1 MDGRSIL
8 MTIDSRL
15 DHTALAGLAVR
26 GVAQGFG
33 LDEADAYLV
42 ELAVVEALS
51 NIVRHAYA
59 GQPGHPVELLLTVS
73 GAGMRL
79 EFRDRGRAMDPLA
92 LERTGDIAEPRS
104 IAELPEGGLGLAI
117 IKEVMDEVSYAS
129 GAGVNILR
137 MAKALELTPPRE
149 AGGRA

>member
-1 MDGRSIL
+1 MDGGSIL
-8 MTIDSRL
+8 LTIDSRL

-33 LDEADAYLV
+33 LNEADAYLV
-42 ELAVVEALS
+42 ELAAVEALS

-59 GQPGHPVELLLTVS
+59 GRPGHPVELLLTVGRAEMS
-73 GAGMRL
+73 L
-79 EFRDRGRAMDPLA
+79 EFRDRGRAMDPQA
-92 LERTGDIAEPRS
+92 LVRVGDIQEPRC

-117 IKEVMDEVSYAS
+117 IREVMDEVSYAS
-129 GAGVNILR
+129 EAGVNILR
-137 MAKALELTPPRE
+137 MSKALELTFPGE